1 MSGLVKMPKKK
12 KFEIVKGSANGDG
25 KIEAL
30 KWVEGQM
37 NDVLKKLFTEYNEKG
52 KVIKGLELT
61 INVPEYEGS
70 IEISF
75 VPETE

>member
-61 INVPEYEGS
+61 INIPEYEGA